1 MDLFGCRRPRLI
13 SVQLPVAI
21 IIIHTLT
28 LQQVVVDLAKRFI
41 SKVISRKSA
50 AINCYFSA
58 VVFALL
64 ALFVC
69 HPTFA
74 QVDRCS
80 RDIPHLSANER
91 ITYKAYYNW
100 KFIWLRAADILF
112 TSNDTSYNNVP
123 AHHFLAEGRSLKEY
137 DLFFKVRDRFESI
150 VAKEGF
156 RPLYFIRDTY
166 EGGYKAFNKYIYNY
180 TGSSL
185 YMETQTSERPFR
197 IDIKPEKTCTFDVL
211 SAIHYCR
218 GLDFSSHSKGD
229 IIPFAIAID
238 NEVFE
243 LYIRYQGRERLEL
256 RDGRIYNTVK
266 FSVKLVEGTVFKGG
280 EDMVVWASDD
290 PGHVPIMVEAKILIG
305 SVKAILSTAENL
317 AFPLLFEKK

>member
-150 VAKEGF
+150 VAKEVF
-156 RPLYFIRDTY
+156 DPF
-166 EGGYKAFNKYIYNY
+166 
-180 TGSSL
+180 
-185 YMETQTSERPFR
+185 TSFATPTREA
-197 IDIKPEKTCTFDVL
+197 IK
-211 SAIHYCR
+211 
-218 GLDFSSHSKGD
+218 
-229 IIPFAIAID
+229 
-238 NEVFE
+238 
-243 LYIRYQGRERLEL
+243 
-256 RDGRIYNTVK
+256 
-266 FSVKLVEGTVFKGG
+266 
-280 EDMVVWASDD
+280 
-290 PGHVPIMVEAKILIG
+290 
-305 SVKAILSTAENL
+305 LSTSTSITIPAAPCTWRPRHPNDPSGL
-317 AFPLLFEKK
+317 ILNPLKHAPSTF

>member
-1 MDLFGCRRPRLI
+1 MI
-13 SVQLPVAI
+13 T
-21 IIIHTLT
+21 IHTLT
-28 LQQVVVDLAKRFI
+28 LQQVVADWVKRFI
-41 SKVISRKSA
+41 SNVTSRKSA
-50 AINCYFSA
+50 AINCYFNA

-69 HPTFA
+69 RPTFA

-80 RDIPHLSANER
+80 RDIPHLSTNER

-123 AHHFLAEGRSLKEY
+123 AHHFLAKGWSLREY

-150 VAKEGF
+150 VASDGF
-156 RPLYFIRDTY
+156 KPMYFIRDTY
-166 EGGYKAFNKYIYNY
+166 EGGNKAFNKYIYSY
-180 TGSSL
+180 TSNSGSI

-197 IDIKPEKTCTFDVL
+197 VDVKPIKTCTFDVL

-218 GLDFSSHSKGD
+218 GLDFSSHSEGD

-238 NEVFE
+238 NEIFE
-243 LYIRYQGRERLEL
+243 LFIRYQGKERLEL

-305 SVKAILSTAENL
+305 SVKAILNTAEGL
-317 AFPLLFEKK
+317 AFPLSFEEKQ